1 MDKGAEARKPEP
13 KLETSFQHDA
23 TMITDNT
30 PTDLAIDDSVMELEP
45 IVATKDAVSRVL
57 DLTL

>member
-1 MDKGAEARKPEP
+1 
-13 KLETSFQHDA
+13 
-23 TMITDNT
+23 MITDNT